1 MPYAALDALRDGLAM
16 CDALANLE
24 SQYDELPSPGDRPAV
39 YGLRGAVCVLAVAAF
54 ERFVRDVA
62 LENARRL
69 PLHIPASEMHKLPAK
84 MRETNVFGSLD
95 HAMKG
100 PPSRKKLDRLPNILT
115 ACEQLSQ
122 GKVFPERLVN
132 MPSNPNAK
140 NVRELLKPLGVD
152 DVFGDRHVQFV
163 AKWGTPVPQTFMT
176 DKLDEIVDRRH
187 GIAHTGRAEGVAR
200 SALAETTRFLGTLGE
215 LVEET
220 VSTVMTDLLQA
231 I

>member
-1 MPYAALDALRDGLAM
+1 MRWCFFFQAEDGI
-16 CDALANLE
+16 
-24 SQYDELPSPGDRPAV
+24 R
-39 YGLRGAVCVLAVAAF
+39 
-54 ERFVRDVA
+54 
-62 LENARRL
+62 
-69 PLHIPASEMHKLPAK
+69 
-84 MRETNVFGSLD
+84 
-95 HAMKG
+95 
-100 PPSRKKLDRLPNILT
+100 DRLVTGVQTCALPIY
-115 ACEQLSQ
+115 
-122 GKVFPERLVN
+122 
-132 MPSNPNAK
+132 
-140 NVRELLKPLGVD
+140 VRELLKPLGVD